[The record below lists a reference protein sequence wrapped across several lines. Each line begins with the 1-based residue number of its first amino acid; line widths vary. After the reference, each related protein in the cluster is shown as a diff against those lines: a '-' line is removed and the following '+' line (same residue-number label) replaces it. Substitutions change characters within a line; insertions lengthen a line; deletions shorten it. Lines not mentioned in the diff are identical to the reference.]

1 MNCKPRTW
9 WKEVKTLA
17 GMKSGTRT
25 DPLSVLT
32 HVQPGPNSS
41 PTDLADTVNEAFLES
56 MRTFTPLGPVIT
68 ADAGYSNPPSV
79 SEFRVLKK
87 LSVLNP
93 SKSSGPDMIPSW
105 LLKENADLLAPA
117 VTDIINCSFAEARL
131 PQSWKRADI
140 VPIPKQMPIYD
151 VNKHLRPI

>member
-9 WKEVKTLA
+9 WKEVKILG
-17 GMKSGTRT
+17 GMKSATQT

-41 PTDLADTVNEAFLES
+41 PTDFANTVNEAFLKPMS
-56 MRTFTPLGPVIT
+56 ALRPLGPVIT
-68 ADAGYSNPPSV
+68 ADVGYSNPPSV

-93 SKSSGPDMIPSW
+93 AKSSGPDMIPSW
-105 LLKENADLLAPA
+105 LLKEKVDLLASA
-117 VTDIINCSFAEARL
+117 VTDIINCSFAEAR
-131 PQSWKRADI
+131 R
-140 VPIPKQMPIYD
+140 
-151 VNKHLRPI
+151 HRPYTKTNAGI